1 MRLIDADAVIEK
13 IHIHMKITEQQA
25 TGEIRDDEV
34 QYMLMLH
41 LAEKFIET
49 VPSAELKQGWIPCSE
64 RLPERG
70 CSCLVTDE
78 ERKNSYEF
86 VLCDLTIDR
95 KLGWSYEGRRIIA
108 WMPLPKPY
116 KEEEE

>member
-1 MRLIDADAVIEK
+1 MRLIDADALIKK

-64 RLPERG
+64 RLPEETGYYLTTTMYREVYCDFWNG
-70 CSCLVTDE
+70 ENFDRT
-78 ERKNSYEF
+78 EF
-86 VLCDLTIDR
+86 V
-95 KLGWSYEGRRIIA
+95 IA
-108 WMPLPKPY
+108 YMPLPEPY
-116 KEEEE
+116 KEEE